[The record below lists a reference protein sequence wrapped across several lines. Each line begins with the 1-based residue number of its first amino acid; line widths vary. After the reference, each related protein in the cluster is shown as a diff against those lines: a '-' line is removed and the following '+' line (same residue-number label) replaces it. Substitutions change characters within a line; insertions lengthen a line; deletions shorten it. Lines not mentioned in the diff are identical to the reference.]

1 MGCAARIVW
10 RETKTGGGVGAVTH
24 CWRACLP
31 AGWRVRWASVSRRI
45 DRGAIVRRS
54 RQVAHFAGLRTEAGC
69 SINVALGLQLSV
81 TANRAGPNW
90 HVYPKG
96 ARREA
101 RRIFAGC
108 GAAGRGILKDPK
120 AEERSLDCA
129 RDDKLESRPTESRGS
144 SKSQKRRP
152 EASGTKKEM
161 TKTIHVG
168 GRPVWA
174 EISLKA
180 ILHNLRVI
188 RKQVDGNGGAKN
200 SKHRERMILAVVKS
214 NAYGLGAVP
223 ISKALQK
230 AGTEWFGVT
239 CANEGIELRESGIR
253 KRILVLTGF
262 WPGEEKRLLENYL
275 TPTVTRVDDLR
286 HLERAAK
293 RFLGKASS
301 RKSAH
306 GKSSRVRFHLKINT
320 GMNRLGI
327 SPSEVEAFARALAE
341 CPHLELEGTF
351 THFASA
357 EDFIGGQTVT
367 QEELFRAC
375 LDRLRALGVEP
386 GIVHLANSGAICAR
400 PETWADMVRPG
411 AILYGYHQR
420 FDPPEKRSEVMAQ
433 MPLEPSL
440 SLRARIIS
448 LRDVP
453 PGEAVGYSARFITER
468 PSKIAVIN
476 AGYADGVVRART
488 NRGCALVRERR
499 VPLVGTISMDLTTL
513 DVTDVP
519 GVALGDVVT
528 IYGKD
533 GKSAIE
539 VSDVAPEIGTVTSDL
554 LCALGRRVP
563 KYYV

>member
-1 MGCAARIVW
+1 
-10 RETKTGGGVGAVTH
+10 
-24 CWRACLP
+24 
-31 AGWRVRWASVSRRI
+31 
-45 DRGAIVRRS
+45 
-54 RQVAHFAGLRTEAGC
+54 
-69 SINVALGLQLSV
+69 
-81 TANRAGPNW
+81 
-90 HVYPKG
+90 
-96 ARREA
+96 
-101 RRIFAGC
+101 
-108 GAAGRGILKDPK
+108 
-120 AEERSLDCA
+120 
-129 RDDKLESRPTESRGS
+129 
-144 SKSQKRRP
+144 
-152 EASGTKKEM
+152 M
-161 TKTIHVG
+161 TKSIHVG

-180 ILHNLRVI
+180 ILRNLEIIREHVNPAGRVGSE
-188 RKQVDGNGGAKN
+188 RRSEAAGGFLGNEKRTGKSACATQGEKQ
-200 SKHRERMILAVVKS
+200 RRRMILAVVKS

-293 RFLGKASS
+293 SFLGKSASK
-301 RKSAH
+301 KSARAKSLRGTSSSDNPFA
-306 GKSSRVRFHLKINT
+306 GKGRVRFHLKINT

-341 CPHLELEGTF
+341 CAHLELEGTF

-367 QEELFRAC
+367 QEELFRSC
-375 LDRLRALGVEP
+375 LDRLQALGVEP

-420 FDPPEKRSEVMAQ
+420 FDPPEKRSEVMAE
-433 MPLEPSL
+433 MPLEPCL
-440 SLRARIIS
+440 SLRARVIS

>member
-1 MGCAARIVW
+1 
-10 RETKTGGGVGAVTH
+10 
-24 CWRACLP
+24 
-31 AGWRVRWASVSRRI
+31 
-45 DRGAIVRRS
+45 
-54 RQVAHFAGLRTEAGC
+54 
-69 SINVALGLQLSV
+69 
-81 TANRAGPNW
+81 
-90 HVYPKG
+90 
-96 ARREA
+96 
-101 RRIFAGC
+101 
-108 GAAGRGILKDPK
+108 
-120 AEERSLDCA
+120 
-129 RDDKLESRPTESRGS
+129 
-144 SKSQKRRP
+144 
-152 EASGTKKEM
+152 M

-180 ILHNLRVI
+180 ILRNLAII
-188 RKQVDGNGGAKN
+188 RKHVN
-200 SKHRERMILAVVKS
+200 STPAFAHHGKHGTHSDQAHERMILAVVKS

-223 ISKALQK
+223 IAKALQK

-262 WPGEEKRLLENYL
+262 WPGEEKRLLQNFL
-275 TPTVTRVDDLR
+275 TPTVTRVDDLH
-286 HLERAAK
+286 HLERAWKYVPGILRPSA
-293 RFLGKASS
+293 RGGSSS
-301 RKSAH
+301 RAGLTGPSTHTGTSAH
-306 GKSSRVRFHLKINT
+306 TGSSSRRLRFHLKINT

-327 SPSEVEAFARALAE
+327 SPSEVPAFAAALAE
-341 CPHLELEGTF
+341 CPHLELEGTY

-367 QEELFRAC
+367 QEEVFRAC
-375 LDRLRALGVEP
+375 VERLRALGVSP

-420 FDPPEKRSEVMAQ
+420 FDPPEKREEVMAE
-433 MPLEPSL
+433 MALEPCL

-453 PGEAVGYSARFITER
+453 AGEAVGYSARFITER
-468 PSKIAVIN
+468 ASKIAVIN

-519 GVALGDVVT
+519 GVELGDVVT

-533 GKSAIE
+533 GKAAIE